1 MNSKSICFSLLLIYS
16 QASSAACT
24 GTVDE
29 IQQGYNG
36 RVSLISHSL
45 YGDSNARDIC
55 RLDSAWGGVAIDT
68 CKSWLSTLLVA
79 YSTEKN
85 ILIQYADDAACSS
98 IGTWENAVRP
108 HAIRLKKCK

>member
-1 MNSKSICFSLLLIYS
+1 VSN
-16 QASSAACT
+16 AACT

-45 YGDSNARDIC
+45 YGDLSARDIC
-55 RLDSAWGGVAIDT
+55 RLDSVWSGVAIET

-79 YSTEKN
+79 HSTGTN
-85 ILIQYADDAACSS
+85 IWVQYAGDAACSS

-108 HAIRLKKCK
+108 HAIRLKKT